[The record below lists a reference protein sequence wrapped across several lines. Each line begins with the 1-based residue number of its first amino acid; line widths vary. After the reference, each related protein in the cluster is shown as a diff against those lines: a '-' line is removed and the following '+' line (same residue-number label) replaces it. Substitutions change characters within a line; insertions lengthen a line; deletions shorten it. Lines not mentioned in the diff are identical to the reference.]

1 MRKQLIAVSAALIA
15 AGTVACQQDGNAPV
29 GPGSEVR
36 DSAGIRVVENARP
49 ADGSRLP
56 WRIGPEPS
64 ASIGVLEG
72 EEPYMLH
79 WVADATKL
87 PDGRIVVANGGTEEV
102 RMFDGDGQ
110 HLTTLGGE
118 GEGPREFMSL
128 VGVGRWQGDSIAAWY
143 AGILG
148 VSIFDYEGVFG
159 RSIFLRS
166 EQSVNWLRPRP
177 EAVRQDGTLLSRRVL
192 DDESRSAVVEIWD
205 GGGLLSASLG
215 QHPGEEIIFTTDDRG
230 NTLLTHIAYGR
241 RLVTGLWGDLVV
253 VSPTSRYEIR
263 AFLEDGTLD
272 RIVRRDHEPRAP
284 TEADRAPY
292 VEDQMI
298 HILATPELP
307 EQIVEEARSHFL
319 GVPFAEYFP
328 AFTSVL
334 GDAAGH
340 LWVEEYEF
348 PREDR
353 PGVLWTVFDPDG
365 KVLGFVETPK
375 GWRIFE
381 IGEDYILGSTEDEL
395 EVEYV
400 HVWPLERAGASG
412 SG

>member
-1 MRKQLIAVSAALIA
+1 MRVCIA
-15 AGTVACQQDGNAPV
+15 AVVAAWSLVACQQDQQSPAGLQ
-29 GPGSEVR
+29 SEVR
-36 DSAGIRVVENARP
+36 DSAGIRIVENARP
-49 ADGSRLP
+49 SDGSRLG
-56 WRIGPEPS
+56 WRIGPEPDV
-64 ASIGVLEG
+64 SIGVLEG

-128 VGVGRWQGDSIAAWY
+128 VGVGQWQGDSIAAWY

-148 VSIFDYEGVFG
+148 ISIFDYEGVFG

-215 QHPGEEIIFTTDDRG
+215 RHPGEEIIFTTDGRG

-241 RLVTGLWGDLVV
+241 WLVTGLWGDLVV

-263 AFLEDGTLD
+263 AYREDGTLD

-319 GVPFAEYFP
+319 GVPLAETFP
-328 AFTSVL
+328 AFTSVMT
-334 GDAAGH
+334 DAAGN

-348 PREDR
+348 PLEDR
-353 PGVLWTVFDPDG
+353 PGVLWTVFDPAG
-365 KVLGFVETPK
+365 QVLGFVETPE
-375 GWRIFE
+375 GLEIFE
-381 IGEDYILGSTEDEL
+381 IGEDYILGTTEDEL

-400 HVWPLERAGASG
+400 QVWPLERAGASG

>member
-1 MRKQLIAVSAALIA
+1 MLLRKYYS
-15 AGTVACQQDGNAPV
+15 G
-29 GPGSEVR
+29 
-36 DSAGIRVVENARP
+36 SAGIRIVENARP
-49 ADGSRLP
+49 SDGSRLG
-56 WRIGPEPS
+56 WRIGPEPDV
-64 ASIGVLEG
+64 SIGVLEG

-128 VGVGRWQGDSIAAWY
+128 GGVGQWQGDSIAAWY

-148 VSIFDYEGVFG
+148 ISIFDYEGVFG

-215 QHPGEEIIFTTDDRG
+215 RHPGEEIIFTTDGRG

-241 RLVTGLWGDLVV
+241 WLVTGLWGDLVV

-263 AFLEDGTLD
+263 AYREDGTLD

-319 GVPFAEYFP
+319 GVPLAETFP
-328 AFTSVL
+328 AFTSVMT
-334 GDAAGH
+334 DAAGN

-348 PREDR
+348 PLEDR
-353 PGVLWTVFDPDG
+353 PGVLWTVFDPAG
-365 KVLGFVETPK
+365 QVLGFVETPE
-375 GWRIFE
+375 GLEIFE
-381 IGEDYILGSTEDEL
+381 IGEDYILGTTEDEL

-400 HVWPLERAGASG
+400 QVWPLERAGASG

>member
-1 MRKQLIAVSAALIA
+1 MLLRKYYS
-15 AGTVACQQDGNAPV
+15 G
-29 GPGSEVR
+29 
-36 DSAGIRVVENARP
+36 SAGIRIVENARP
-49 ADGSRLP
+49 SDGSRLG
-56 WRIGPEPS
+56 WRIGPEPDV
-64 ASIGVLEG
+64 SIGVLEG

-128 VGVGRWQGDSIAAWY
+128 VGVGQWQGDSIAAWY

-148 VSIFDYEGVFG
+148 ISIFDYEGVFG

-215 QHPGEEIIFTTDDRG
+215 RHPGEEIIFTTDGRG

-241 RLVTGLWGDLVV
+241 WLVTGLWGDLVV

-263 AFLEDGTLD
+263 AYREDGTLD

-319 GVPFAEYFP
+319 GVPLAETFP
-328 AFTSVL
+328 AFTSVMT
-334 GDAAGH
+334 DAAGN

-348 PREDR
+348 PLEDR
-353 PGVLWTVFDPDG
+353 PGVLWTVFDPAG
-365 KVLGFVETPK
+365 QVLGFVETPE
-375 GWRIFE
+375 GLEIFE
-381 IGEDYILGSTEDEL
+381 IGEDYILGTTEDEL

-400 HVWPLERAGASG
+400 QVWPLERAGASG

>member
-1 MRKQLIAVSAALIA
+1 MRTWAPAGLTALC
-15 AGTVACQQDGNAPV
+15 VLACQQDGEAPA
-29 GPGSEVR
+29 GPGNEVR
-36 DSAGIRVVENARP
+36 DSAGIRIVENARP

-56 WRIGPEPS
+56 WRIGPEPA

-128 VGVGRWQGDSIAAWY
+128 VGVGRWPGDSIAAWY
-143 AGILG
+143 AGNLG
-148 VSIFDYEGVFG
+148 VSIFNSEGVFA
-159 RSIFLRS
+159 RTLFLRS
-166 EQSVNWLRPRP
+166 EQSVNWLRARP
-177 EAVRQDGTLLSRRVL
+177 AAVRQDGTLLSRRVL
-192 DDESRSAVVEIWD
+192 DDESRSAIVEIWD

-215 QHPGEEIIFTTDDRG
+215 RHPGEEIIFTTDDRG
-230 NTLLTHIAYGR
+230 NTLLTNIAYGR

-253 VSPTSRYEIR
+253 VSPTSSYEIR
-263 AFLEDGTLD
+263 AFREDGTLD

-319 GVPFAEYFP
+319 GAPFAETFP
-328 AFTSVL
+328 AFTSVMT
-334 GDAAGH
+334 DAAGN

-348 PREDR
+348 PLEDR
-353 PGVLWTVFDPDG
+353 PGVLWTVFDPTG
-365 KVLGFVETPK
+365 QVLGFVETPE
-375 GWRIFE
+375 GLEIFE
-381 IGEDYILGSTEDEL
+381 IGEDYILGTTEDEL

-400 HVWPLERAGASG
+400 QVWPLVRVEG
-412 SG
+412 